1 MYYFLEKYKFML
13 PKDLK
18 RSFLKQ
24 YFFKFFNFQVYTI
37 FKIIPIF
44 QDFSIL
50 YIDSLLFHC

>member
-1 MYYFLEKYKFML
+1 ML

-24 YFFKFFNFQVYTI
+24 YFFKFFKFQVYTI
-37 FKIIPIF
+37 FKIIPMF